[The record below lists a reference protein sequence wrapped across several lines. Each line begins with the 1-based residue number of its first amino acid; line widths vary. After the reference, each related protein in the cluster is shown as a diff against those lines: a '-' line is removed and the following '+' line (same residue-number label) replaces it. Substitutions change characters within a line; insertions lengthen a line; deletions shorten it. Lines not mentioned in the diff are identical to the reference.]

1 MRAALALRTAYP
13 RDILEQ
19 LEEKRM
25 LLRSR
30 FSKKLF
36 WTNFCLIVPVLSVSI
51 IMFTLIVME
60 MRRMGQEDLRSQADN
75 AVTRLET
82 YYSMYN
88 EESILLSER
97 WELLP
102 YRIDATPQQTRQGIE
117 LLRMKRYFDSRIKD
131 VFLCK
136 GTEYAFSSMGLS
148 SKRVH
153 FASNLN
159 CGEESVLQGLAAIEC
174 PEDSLTL
181 LFQQDAVVRKGYL
194 MYSYVTR
201 QLEDGHVS
209 IHFVLPF
216 EQVGELLQPLDGEQW
231 YQLEDRNGSIV
242 AMGCD
247 DSGKMTVLSEEEW
260 EGRLQSGRYS
270 VIEKTMEG
278 FGFAVRLY
286 HRKSSGDMR
295 SGLYRMQAVNMALI
309 IAGIS
314 LSAAISRRLNRRR
327 MEEIRYLEDIAG
339 GNPGRAFPTN
349 SIYSSLE
356 HIIRSGLEDARLLE
370 KRVLE
375 GGRAVAGEDRAYDL
389 PRHGGLL
396 GAGHGIPEAG
406 PERGSGQL
414 LRLRGERRVAHR
426 AGGSVHAAGLPAG
439 LCGPGGSSGQGVPV
453 RDPGPGRE
461 PDPQTGDGRGD
472 QEMSAPAGP

>member
-1 MRAALALRTAYP
+1 MRAALALRKGDP

-19 LEEKRM
+19 LEERRM

-60 MRRMGQEDLRSQADN
+60 MGRMGQEDLQSQADN

-159 CGEESVLQGLAAIEC
+159 CGEESVLQGRR
-174 PEDSLTL
+174 P
-181 LFQQDAVVRKGYL
+181 
-194 MYSYVTR
+194 
-201 QLEDGHVS
+201 
-209 IHFVLPF
+209 
-216 EQVGELLQPLDGEQW
+216 
-231 YQLEDRNGSIV
+231 
-242 AMGCD
+242 
-247 DSGKMTVLSEEEW
+247 
-260 EGRLQSGRYS
+260 
-270 VIEKTMEG
+270 
-278 FGFAVRLY
+278 
-286 HRKSSGDMR
+286 SS
-295 SGLYRMQAVNMALI
+295 A
-309 IAGIS
+309 
-314 LSAAISRRLNRRR
+314 RR
-327 MEEIRYLEDIAG
+327 IR
-339 GNPGRAFPTN
+339 
-349 SIYSSLE
+349 
-356 HIIRSGLEDARLLE
+356 
-370 KRVLE
+370 
-375 GGRAVAGEDRAYDL
+375 
-389 PRHGGLL
+389 
-396 GAGHGIPEAG
+396 
-406 PERGSGQL
+406 
-414 LRLRGERRVAHR
+414 
-426 AGGSVHAAGLPAG
+426 
-439 LCGPGGSSGQGVPV
+439 
-453 RDPGPGRE
+453 
-461 PDPQTGDGRGD
+461 
-472 QEMSAPAGP
+472 